1 MSDQLEAALEYLSAV
16 TRRPDFAPDEVDR
29 RRGLLLDRLLRRRDE
44 PSEIAADALDEA
56 IFGMHPYG
64 VPLSGTPASIEA
76 LDAADLSGFWRRRAR
91 PASATLIVCGDVD
104 PGLVRDLVAR
114 EFGDWEPA
122 GVNET
127 DIPTTPRVGR
137 PAVRAGE
144 VLLIDR
150 PRSRQTELRL
160 GAVGLARGE
169 GDEIETPALVMN
181 AILGG
186 LFNSRINL
194 NLREDKGWTYGARSL
209 FVRRRLPGPF
219 ILRTAV
225 ATEATV
231 PAFDEVLGEIAALRA
246 ELATKDEMALAA
258 NALTLSMPLQFQ
270 TATQL
275 ASRRAES
282 VTYGLPEDY
291 WETFPRLVRA
301 VTATQVR
308 EAARRFLRPEELVLL
323 AVGAVAEFA
332 DELGSLGT
340 VDLSVEPAA

>member
-1 MSDQLEAALEYLSAV
+1 
-16 TRRPDFAPDEVDR
+16 
-29 RRGLLLDRLLRRRDE
+29 
-44 PSEIAADALDEA
+44 
-56 IFGMHPYG
+56 
-64 VPLSGTPASIEA
+64 
-76 LDAADLSGFWRRRAR
+76 
-91 PASATLIVCGDVD
+91 
-104 PGLVRDLVAR
+104 
-114 EFGDWEPA
+114 
-122 GVNET
+122 VNET

-332 DELGSLGT
+332 EELGSLGT